1 MQNNTFLGQINSQN
15 LIVLDEVSSTND
27 YLKAKLPK
35 STPLP
40 EYTAIMAR
48 NQTAGRGQRDKV
60 FFGNPGESLTFSFV
74 LYPDELSIEQQFF
87 LTIVVALGINDWLSQ
102 YSNHVYIKWPND
114 MILHDKKLVGVLIE
128 NSIRQKSIVHAVVG
142 IGINVFQKQ
151 FPAEI
156 ANKATSM
163 IQHINLS
170 SSESLEEMCLA
181 VIDKIRKRYQTL
193 TDENSKKILLGAYNE
208 KLFRKGIESLF
219 DIDGQRTAGI
229 ITGVDETGK
238 LQMNID
244 GKPHVFSL
252 HEISMVF

>member
-1 MQNNTFLGQINSQN
+1 MGQFNSQN

-27 YLKAKLPK
+27 YLKTELSKF
-35 STPLP
+35 TPLP

-48 NQTAGRGQRDKV
+48 NQTAGRGQRDKT

-74 LYPDELSIEQQFF
+74 LYPHELSIEQQFF

-102 YSNHVYIKWPND
+102 YSNHVHIKWPND

-128 NSIRQKSIVHAVVG
+128 NSIRQKSITQAVVG
-142 IGINVFQKQ
+142 IGINVLQKQ
-151 FPAEI
+151 FPTEI

-170 SSESLEEMCLA
+170 GSESLEEMCLA
-181 VIDKIRKRYQTL
+181 VIDKIRRRYQTL
-193 TDENSKKILLGAYNE
+193 TDENSKKNLLDAYNE
-208 KLFRKGIESLF
+208 KLFRKGIKSFF
-219 DIDGQRTAGI
+219 DIGGQRTKGI
-229 ITGVDETGK
+229 ITGVDETGR
-238 LQMNID
+238 LQMNIS
-244 GKPHVFSL
+244 GEPQLFSL